1 METRPSLTDQT
12 DDWAPET
19 CTLPTAERPLRVAE
33 FDRLFASAL
42 RGMDRPTTTRLRLW
56 LDPSV
61 EDTARELAG
70 RETACCS
77 FFDFSFER
85 VGADRLAV
93 DVSVP
98 AAQTAVLQG
107 LADQAR
113 AATEGPR

>member
-1 METRPSLTDQT
+1 MKESPSVTDQT
-12 DDWAPET
+12 EGWAPET
-19 CTLPTAERPLRVAE
+19 CSLPTAERPLRVAE

-42 RGMDRPTTTRLRLW
+42 RGMDRPATTRLRLW
-56 LDPSV
+56 LDPAAEV
-61 EDTARELAG
+61 TARELAG
-70 RETACCS
+70 RETTCCS